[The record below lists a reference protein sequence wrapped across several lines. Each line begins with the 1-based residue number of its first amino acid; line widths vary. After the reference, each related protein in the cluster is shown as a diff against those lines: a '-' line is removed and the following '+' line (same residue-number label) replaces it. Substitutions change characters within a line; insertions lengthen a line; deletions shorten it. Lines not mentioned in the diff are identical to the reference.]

1 MINYVAEGMIKNAAL
16 ALNGQ
21 SASVNLIGGQTLT
34 GTITYATTAEAYG
47 AVAYPDAMTVTVST
61 KVHTVRLDHVS
72 SIGQG

>member
-1 MINYVAEGMIKNAAL
+1 MTPDTENAIRTHAV

-21 SASVNLIGGQTLT
+21 TAAVNLIGGQTLT
-34 GTITYATTAEAYG
+34 GTLAYATATYVG
-47 AVAYPDAMTVTVST
+47 GTVYPDFLQITVST